1 MKTLEYRTEDKS
13 TWDRGEWDDEPDK
26 MQWQDEATGYPCL
39 IHRNTMGA
47 LCGYVGVSPG
57 HPFYDKSYSGA
68 PEDLDV
74 HGSFTYAAFCEDTRC
89 EDTGVCHVVE
99 EGEEEKVWW
108 LGFDCN
114 HCMDFAPGKTKYP
127 GLVQISGETYKNIA
141 YVKAEI
147 RSVARQLKEV
157 EVNGGPV
164 STSGDAAPGDD

>member
-1 MKTLEYRTEDKS
+1 MKTLEYRTDDKS

-26 MQWQDEATGYPCL
+26 MQWQDEETGYPCL

-57 HPFYDKSYSGA
+57 HPGYEKEYDYTDVA
-68 PEDLDV
+68 V
-74 HGSFTYAAFCEDTRC
+74 HGCLTYAAFCEDVRC
-89 EDTGVCHVVE
+89 EERGVCHVVE

-114 HCMDFAPGKTKYP
+114 HYTDFAPGKTKFP
-127 GLVQISGETYKNIA
+127 GIGQIDGEVYKNIA
-141 YVKAEI
+141 YVKGEI
-147 RSVARQLKEV
+147 RSLARQLKEV

-164 STSGDAAPGDD
+164 STSRDAAPGDG